1 MDVYNELL
9 EIGFVNQ
16 NVYAMI
22 ILIDIG
28 IQ

>member
-1 MDVYNELL
+1 MDVYNEFL
-9 EIGFVNQ
+9 ETGFLNQ

>member
-1 MDVYNELL
+1 MGVYNEFL
-9 EIGFVNQ
+9 EIGFLDQ
-16 NVYAMI
+16 NVYAMK

>member
-1 MDVYNELL
+1 MDVYNEFL